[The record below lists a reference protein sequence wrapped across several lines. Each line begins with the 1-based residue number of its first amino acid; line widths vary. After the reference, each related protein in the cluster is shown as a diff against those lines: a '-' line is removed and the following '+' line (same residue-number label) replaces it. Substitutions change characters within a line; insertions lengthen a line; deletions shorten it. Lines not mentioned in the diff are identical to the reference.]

1 MILRSLLVAVLL
13 VLGAAA
19 PAVAQDEG
27 LCAQRFPEV
36 EWVRLDTRIPGYAT
50 GVPEGHAARYAGEIN
65 GSVDRIIDHYG
76 PFDATVCLFD
86 PDSGFDTSRFVSGS
100 KRLHALVL
108 QDDAMLVLS
117 TENIG
122 LTGSAAAF
130 GLAHMAI
137 WQYSGGVGFPEP
149 QASTIAQ
156 YFRSEVRDRA
166 IYDHAEAKASN
177 FFGPQV
183 VTPWSS
189 GTQSN
194 PMAWDPG
201 VGHSAF
207 GGGKGPASDA
217 ASAASTHMAD
227 LVRFGMDEVG
237 EEIFTNPDP
246 VMWTDLES
254 RWRNAL
260 TVELMGT
267 DQPTTGW
274 RSGLAIAVG
283 IVLGATIAV
292 ALGFISKRRGRR
304 RPETPDP
311 IPGFFDET
319 AGAAD

>member
-1 MILRSLLVAVLL
+1 MIRRSLLAAVLV
-13 VLGAAA
+13 VLAVAS

-27 LCAQRFPEV
+27 SCAERFPEV
-36 EWVRLDTRIPGYAT
+36 EWMRLDAGIPVYAT
-50 GVPEGHAARYAGEIN
+50 GVPEGHAARYAREISE
-65 GSVDRIIDHYG
+65 SVDRIVDHYG

-86 PDSGFDTSRFVSGS
+86 PDSGFDTTRFVSGS

-108 QDDAMLVLS
+108 QDGALMVLS

-122 LTGSAAAF
+122 LTGPAAAF
-130 GLAHMAI
+130 GLAQLAL

-149 QASTIAQ
+149 QASTIGQ

-166 IYDHAEAKASN
+166 VYDHAEAKASN

-189 GTQSN
+189 GAQAN
-194 PMAWDPG
+194 PLAWDPG
-201 VGHSAF
+201 VGHSSF
-207 GGGKGPASDA
+207 GGSTGPASDA

-237 EEIFTNPDP
+237 EAVFTDPDP
-246 VMWTDLES
+246 VMWTDLEG

-267 DQPTTGW
+267 DEPTTGW
-274 RSGLAIAVG
+274 RSGLAIAIG
-283 IVLGATIAV
+283 IVLGAAIAV
-292 ALGFISKRRGRR
+292 VLGFISKRRGRR
-304 RPETPDP
+304 RPETPEP

-319 AGAAD
+319 AGVAD